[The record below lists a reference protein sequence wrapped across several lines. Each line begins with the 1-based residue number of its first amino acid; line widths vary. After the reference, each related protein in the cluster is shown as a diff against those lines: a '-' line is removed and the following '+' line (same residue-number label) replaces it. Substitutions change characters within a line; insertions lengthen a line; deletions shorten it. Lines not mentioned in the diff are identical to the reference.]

1 VAGAVRTE
9 LARLA
14 PGSSLVAR
22 DAYQVG
28 LDENLKENAWTNQMV
43 TGVLLIYV
51 VIAAVNTLAMY
62 ALGRR
67 REFAVLRLSGTTRP
81 QVLRMVRLEQV
92 LLLGVSLTVGA
103 AIAAATLIPMVKG
116 ITGSATP
123 YIPPAGWAAVIGG
136 VILLGGAATAV
147 PVRRVLRTR
156 PVEGI
161 GLRE

>member
-1 VAGAVRTE
+1 MAA
-9 LARLA
+9 
-14 PGSSLVAR
+14 
-22 DAYQVG
+22 
-28 LDENLKENAWTNQMV
+28 NAWTNQMV

-81 QVLRMVRLEQV
+81 QVLSMVRLEQV
-92 LLLGVSLTVGA
+92 LLLGLALVVGA

-116 ITGSATP
+116 ITGSPTP
-123 YIPPAGWAAVIGG
+123 YIPLAGWVAVIGG
-136 VILLGGAATAV
+136 VVLLGGAATAM